1 MSHASVTF
9 IFLSM
14 KNNKF
19 MSHTSDTL
27 INLRMKKDK
36 RLMLLMLTFVAS
48 FLGFSLC
55 SCSKDNDAIEST
67 APDAGKGHIDVVID
81 TGGANGDGSSES
93 PIIVKS
99 GKPLNMVLRQQSSYT
114 DPDGTVIT
122 REPAATISVNAKMD
136 TLFAKDIKELTAMNG
151 NPKMQYSSTG
161 ISPLLNKVVE
171 TFDIGGQEITFD
183 LGYEIYSI
191 VNSESKTVEMPYIKL
206 NPAQYGTAVS
216 DELTR
221 GATHSLPYVTGIKLT
236 PLNQTRGVVV
246 TDSTAYKVSVSFNL
260 DTESVNTKEQ
270 SNRNLSFTVDYIGIV
285 ETSTEYPD
293 PETSFSYSLNVVSG
307 TADRES
313 PFTLLKGK
321 TMQIEWN
328 QSVKHTYFSVE
339 EMAMK
344 QLTMEPK
351 AQFKLSAASD
361 TLWVEKAS
369 DFEKVSQEEPNVSV
383 IAGDIEKKSTNQ
395 VFDIG
400 GQKISSEW
408 LYEIC
413 HGKMSD
419 GKDIALPYLE
429 LGNLNLTSVRAE
441 KKGGAEDVEEIGGK
455 TVEVYEITAKFS
467 QDLTTQQFNDKGS
480 KQTIEYIVK
489 YIGVVEVKL
498 VDIVYRK
505 DYVWHP
511 PHDNIPLAL
520 QLIVYRDRVYSNSVT
535 FTDEYRSN
543 LMDVTWVITP
553 LTMAPNWSFLTDQDV
568 TLPNGERV
576 FYHKSSIN
584 HTDYGCVVTCK
595 TRVSDIFA
603 YTSQVTRDEYALGY
617 VGEDLNK
624 YYNFRSGEFFDPSA
638 PKAGWYSKTIDRY
651 NTVEIRPKDE
661 IFFLRRYEMGILFPD
676 RFCYIKDNIDERM
689 IDFFDKEMTY
699 DYNYQ
704 EEQTTTPEGYPAR
717 IITRSCKTEFFGK
730 EFNFSITDTIY
741 QTTPLQ

>member
-1 MSHASVTF
+1 
-9 IFLSM
+9 M
-14 KNNKF
+14 KHDRK
-19 MSHTSDTL
+19 
-27 INLRMKKDK
+27 
-36 RLMLLMLTFVAS
+36 LMLLMLTFVA
-48 FLGFSLC
+48 GSLC
-55 SCSKDNDAIEST
+55 SCSSDNDDVASPDPNAGT
-67 APDAGKGHIDVVID
+67 AHINVVID
-81 TGGANGDGSSES
+81 TGGGKGDGSSES
-93 PIIVKS
+93 PIIVES
-99 GKPLNMVLRQQSSYT
+99 GEPLNMVLRQQSSYT

-122 REPAATISVNAKMD
+122 RDPAATISIKAKMD
-136 TLFAKDIKELTAMNG
+136 TLVAKDIKALTAMNG

-161 ISPLLNKVVE
+161 TSPLLNKVVE
-171 TFDIGGQEITFD
+171 TFNIGGQEITFD

-191 VNSESKTVEMPYIKL
+191 VNSESNTVEMPYIKL
-206 NPAQYGTAVS
+206 HPAQYGTAVP

-221 GATHSLPYVTGIKLT
+221 SATHSLPYVTGIRLT

-260 DTESVNTKEQ
+260 DTESVNAKEQ

-285 ETSTEYPD
+285 ESSTEYPD
-293 PETSFSYSLNVVSG
+293 PETSYSYSLDRISG
-307 TADRES
+307 TADRKS

-321 TMQIEWN
+321 TMQLDWK
-328 QSVKHTYFSVE
+328 QTVKHTYFSVE

-351 AQFKLSAASD
+351 AQVKLSAASD
-361 TLWVEKAS
+361 TLWAEKAS
-369 DFEKVSQEEPNVSV
+369 DFEKVSQETPAVSV
-383 IAGDIEKKSTNQ
+383 IIGEIEKKSTNQ

-467 QDLTTQQFNDKGS
+467 QDLTTQQFNDKVS

-505 DYVWHP
+505 DYMWHP

-520 QLIVYRDRVYSNSVT
+520 QLIVYRDRVYSNGVT
-535 FTDEYRSN
+535 FTDEYQSS
-543 LMDVTWVITP
+543 LMNVQWTISSECRGGGEGYDHEYV
-553 LTMAPNWSFLTDQDV
+553 
-568 TLPNGERV
+568 LPNSEKV
-576 FYHKSSIN
+576 FYHKLYRN
-584 HTDYGCVVTCK
+584 TTDYGTRVTTK

-603 YTSQVTRDEYALGY
+603 YAPEFDERLYGV
-617 VGEDLNK
+617 VGENLSK
-624 YYNFRSGEFFDPSA
+624 YYSYDYDAYFDPSA
-638 PKAGWYSKTIDRY
+638 PKAGWYSQVIIRDNR
-651 NTVEIRPKDE
+651 VRMRPKGE
-661 IFFLRRYEMGILFPD
+661 LFNLRTYRMHIGFPD

-699 DYNYQ
+699 DYDYKERQ
-704 EEQTTTPEGYPAR
+704 STTPEGYPAR
-717 IITRSCKTEFFGK
+717 IVTRTCKTEFFGK

-741 QTTPLQ
+741 QTTSLQ

>member
-55 SCSKDNDAIEST
+55 SCSKDNDAIEPT

-114 DPDGTVIT
+114 DPDGTIIT

-171 TFDIGGQEITFD
+171 TFEIGGQEITFD

-206 NPAQYGTAVS
+206 NPAQYGTALS

-321 TMQIEWN
+321 TMQLDWK
-328 QSVKHTYFSVE
+328 QTVKHTYFSVE

-383 IAGDIEKKSTNQ
+383 IAGEIEKKSTNQ

-408 LYEIC
+408 LFEIC

-467 QDLTTQQFNDKGS
+467 QDLTTQQFNDKVS

-489 YIGVVEVKL
+489 YIGVVEVKI
-498 VDIVYRK
+498 VDIKYRK

-511 PHDNIPLAL
+511 PHDNILLAL
-520 QLIVYRDRVYSNSVT
+520 QLIVYRDRVYSNGVT
-535 FTDEYRSN
+535 FSDEYQSN
-543 LMDVTWVITP
+543 LMAVDWAIGPECFGDGEENDHEYV
-553 LTMAPNWSFLTDQDV
+553 
-568 TLPNGERV
+568 LPNGEKV
-576 FYHKSSIN
+576 FYHKAYWN
-584 HTDYGCVVTCK
+584 TTDYGTRVTTK

-603 YTSQVTRDEYALGY
+603 YAPEFDERLYGV
-617 VGEDLNK
+617 VGENLGE

-638 PKAGWYSKTIDRY
+638 PKAGWYSRVINRDNRVIMK
-651 NTVEIRPKDE
+651 PQDE
-661 IFFLRRYEMGILFPD
+661 LFNLRTYRMHIGFPD

-741 QTTPLQ
+741 QTTPLK

>member
-1 MSHASVTF
+1 
-9 IFLSM
+9 
-14 KNNKF
+14 
-19 MSHTSDTL
+19 
-27 INLRMKKDK
+27 
-36 RLMLLMLTFVAS
+36 MLTFVAS
-48 FLGFSLC
+48 FLGFCLC
-55 SCSKDNDAIEST
+55 SCSKDNDAIEPT

-114 DPDGTVIT
+114 DPDGTIIT

-151 NPKMQYSSTG
+151 NPKMQSSSTG
-161 ISPLLNKVVE
+161 TSPLLNKVVE
-171 TFDIGGQEITFD
+171 TFEIGGQEITFD

-206 NPAQYGTAVS
+206 NPAQYGTAIS
-216 DELTR
+216 DKLTR

-383 IAGDIEKKSTNQ
+383 IAGEIEKKSTNQ

-408 LYEIC
+408 LYEVC

-467 QDLTTQQFNDKGS
+467 QDLTTQQFNDKVS

-489 YIGVVEVKL
+489 YIGVVEVKI
-498 VDIVYRK
+498 VDIKYRK
-505 DYVWHP
+505 DYMWHP

-520 QLIVYRDRVYSNSVT
+520 QLIVYRDRVYSNGVT
-535 FTDEYRSN
+535 FSDEYQSN
-543 LMDVTWVITP
+543 LMAVDWAIGPECFGDGEENDHEYV
-553 LTMAPNWSFLTDQDV
+553 
-568 TLPNGERV
+568 LPNGEKV
-576 FYHKSSIN
+576 FYHKAYWN
-584 HTDYGCVVTCK
+584 TTDYGTRVTTK

-603 YTSQVTRDEYALGY
+603 YAPEFDERLYGV
-617 VGEDLNK
+617 VGENLGE

-638 PKAGWYSKTIDRY
+638 PKAGWYSRVINRDNIVKM
-651 NTVEIRPKDE
+651 RPKGE
-661 IFFLRRYEMGILFPD
+661 AFSLRRYRMHIGFPD

-699 DYNYQ
+699 DYN
-704 EEQTTTPEGYPAR
+704 
-717 IITRSCKTEFFGK
+717 
-730 EFNFSITDTIY
+730 
-741 QTTPLQ
+741 

>member
-1 MSHASVTF
+1 M
-9 IFLSM
+9 
-14 KNNKF
+14 NKKTTT
-19 MSHTSDTL
+19 HNPQPTTINIIPL
-27 INLRMKKDK
+27 I
-36 RLMLLMLTFVAS
+36 LTFVAGC
-48 FLGFSLC
+48 LGFSLC
-55 SCSKDNDAIEST
+55 SCLNDNDAIEST
-67 APDAGKGHIDVVID
+67 VPDAGKGHIDMIID
-81 TGGANGDGSSES
+81 TGGGKGDGSSES
-93 PIIVKS
+93 PIIVES
-99 GKPLNMVLRQQSSYT
+99 GQPLNMVLRQQSSYT

-122 REPAATISVNAKMD
+122 RDPAATISIKAKMD
-136 TLFAKDIKELTAMNG
+136 TLVAKDIKALTAMNG

-161 ISPLLNKVVE
+161 TSPLLNKVVE

-191 VNSESKTVEMPYIKL
+191 VNSESNTVEMPYIKL
-206 NPAQYGTAVS
+206 HPAQYGTAVP

-221 GATHSLPYVTGIKLT
+221 SATHSLPYVTGIRLT
-236 PLNQTRGVVV
+236 PLNLTRGIVV

-260 DTESVNTKEQ
+260 DTESVNAKEQ

-293 PETSFSYSLNVVSG
+293 PETSYSYNLDRISG
-307 TADRES
+307 TADRKS

-321 TMQIEWN
+321 TMQLDWK
-328 QSVKHTYFSVE
+328 QTVKHTYFSVE

-351 AQFKLSAASD
+351 AQVKLSAASD

-383 IAGDIEKKSTNQ
+383 ITGEIEKKSTNQ

-467 QDLTTQQFNDKGS
+467 QDITTQQFNDKAS

-489 YIGVVEVKL
+489 YIGVVEVKI
-498 VDIVYRK
+498 VDIKYRK
-505 DYVWHP
+505 DYMWHP

-520 QLIVYRDRVYSNSVT
+520 QLLVYRDRVYSNGVT
-535 FTDEYRSN
+535 FTDEYRSD
-543 LMDVTWVITP
+543 LMNVQWTISSECRGGGKDM
-553 LTMAPNWSFLTDQDV
+553 TMNMFYLMVRKFFTINCIG
-568 TLPNGERV
+568 TLP
-576 FYHKSSIN
+576 
-584 HTDYGCVVTCK
+584 T
-595 TRVSDIFA
+595 
-603 YTSQVTRDEYALGY
+603 
-617 VGEDLNK
+617 
-624 YYNFRSGEFFDPSA
+624 
-638 PKAGWYSKTIDRY
+638 
-651 NTVEIRPKDE
+651 
-661 IFFLRRYEMGILFPD
+661 MG
-676 RFCYIKDNIDERM
+676 R
-689 IDFFDKEMTY
+689 
-699 DYNYQ
+699 
-704 EEQTTTPEGYPAR
+704 G
-717 IITRSCKTEFFGK
+717 
-730 EFNFSITDTIY
+730 
-741 QTTPLQ
+741 